1 MMALEGGQLTSLLLG
16 GAISLGL
23 SLLGFVARLLS
34 VLVGKVRALEQFLH
48 GYGKVPGLLAQLGPE
63 RDKTAR
69 DLNNAFARVRALE
82 EAIRTAG
89 LELPA
94 PDLERSP

>member
-1 MMALEGGQLTSLLLG
+1 VSSQLLTLLA
-16 GAISLGL
+16 GAGISLGL
-23 SLLGFVARLLS
+23 ALLSYVARLLS

-48 GYGKVPGLLAQLGPE
+48 GYGQVPGLLGQLGLDRLE
-63 RDKTAR
+63 REKIAR

-82 EAIRTAG
+82 EAIRAGG

-94 PDLERSP
+94 STSERSA